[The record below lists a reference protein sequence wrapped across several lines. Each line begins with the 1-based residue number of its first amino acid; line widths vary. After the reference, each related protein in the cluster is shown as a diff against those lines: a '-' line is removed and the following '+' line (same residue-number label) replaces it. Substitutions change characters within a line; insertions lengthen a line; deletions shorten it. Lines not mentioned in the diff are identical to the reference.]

1 MGVVTFLMAWVLSN
15 IFLTMFM
22 VGIMDVEICGWDDLL
37 WILVMALVSPVVVIA
52 AWRIE
57 EMIRNRNRRK

>member
-1 MGVVTFLMAWVLSN
+1 MGVVTFLMVWVLAN
-15 IFLTMFM
+15 IFLTMFL

-57 EMIRNRNRRK
+57 EMIRNRRK

>member
-1 MGVVTFLMAWVLSN
+1 MGMVTFLMAWVLAN
-15 IFLTMFM
+15 IFLAM
-22 VGIMDVEICGWDDLL
+22 VLVGMMDVEICGWDDLR

-57 EMIRNRNRRK
+57 EMIRDRRK

>member
-1 MGVVTFLMAWVLSN
+1 MGVVTFIMAWVLAN
-15 IFLTMFM
+15 IFLTMVL

-52 AWRIE
+52 GWRIE
-57 EMIRNRNRRK
+57 EMIRNRRK

>member
-1 MGVVTFLMAWVLSN
+1 MGVVTFLMAWVLAN
-15 IFLTMFM
+15 IFLTMFL

-57 EMIRNRNRRK
+57 EMIRNRRK

>member
-1 MGVVTFLMAWVLSN
+1 MGVVTFIMAWVLAN
-15 IFLTMFM
+15 IFLTMFL

-37 WILVMALVSPVVVIA
+37 WILVMASVSPAVVIA

-57 EMIRNRNRRK
+57 EMIRNRRK

>member
-1 MGVVTFLMAWVLSN
+1 MGVVIFLMAWVLSN
-15 IFLTMFM
+15 IFLTMFL

-57 EMIRNRNRRK
+57 DMIRNRRK

>member
-1 MGVVTFLMAWVLSN
+1 MGVVTFLMAWVLAN
-15 IFLTMFM
+15 IFLTMFL

-37 WILVMALVSPVVVIA
+37 WILVMALASPVVVIA

-57 EMIRNRNRRK
+57 EMIRNRRK

>member
-1 MGVVTFLMAWVLSN
+1 MGVVTFLMAWVLAN
-15 IFLTMFM
+15 IFLTMFL

-57 EMIRNRNRRK
+57 ELIRNRRK

>member
-1 MGVVTFLMAWVLSN
+1 MGVVTFLMAWVLAN
-15 IFLTMFM
+15 IFLTMFL

-52 AWRIE
+52 AWRIG
-57 EMIRNRNRRK
+57 EMIRNRRK

>member
-1 MGVVTFLMAWVLSN
+1 MEVVTFIMAWVLAN
-15 IFLTMFM
+15 IFLTMVL
-22 VGIMDVEICGWDDLL
+22 VGIMDVEICGWDDLR

-57 EMIRNRNRRK
+57 EMIRDRRK

>member
-1 MGVVTFLMAWVLSN
+1 MGVVTFLMVWVLAN
-15 IFLTMFM
+15 IFLTMFL
-22 VGIMDVEICGWDDLL
+22 VGMMDVEICGWDDLL

-57 EMIRNRNRRK
+57 EMIRNRRK

>member
-1 MGVVTFLMAWVLSN
+1 MGVVIFLMAWVLSN
-15 IFLTMFM
+15 IFLTMFL

-57 EMIRNRNRRK
+57 EMIRNRRK

>member
-1 MGVVTFLMAWVLSN
+1 MGVVTFLMAWVLAN
-15 IFLTMFM
+15 IFLTMFL

-52 AWRIE
+52 AWHIE
-57 EMIRNRNRRK
+57 DMIRNRRK

>member
-15 IFLTMFM
+15 IFLTMFL
-22 VGIMDVEICGWDDLL
+22 VGIMEVEICGWDDLL

-52 AWRIE
+52 AWCIE
-57 EMIRNRNRRK
+57 EMIRNRRK

>member
-1 MGVVTFLMAWVLSN
+1 MEVVTFLMAWVLAN
-15 IFLTMFM
+15 IFLTMFL

-52 AWRIE
+52 AWHIE
-57 EMIRNRNRRK
+57 EMIRNRRK

>member
-15 IFLTMFM
+15 IFLTMFL

-57 EMIRNRNRRK
+57 EMIRNRRK

>member
-1 MGVVTFLMAWVLSN
+1 MGVVTSLMVWVLAN
-15 IFLTMFM
+15 IFLTVFL

-57 EMIRNRNRRK
+57 EMIRNRRK